1 MGYHKR
7 EIKKGVLG
15 EFSKVQEEF
24 TELFDAFEQ
33 TDKVLQIC
41 ELTDLL
47 GAIESFSEKQFNLT
61 IEDLLKFT
69 NKTKSAFEEGTRITV
84 NKI

>member
-24 TELFDAFEQ
+24 TELFDAYEQ

-47 GAIESFSEKQFNLT
+47 GAIEAFSESQFKLS
-61 IEDLLKFT
+61 IEDLLKFS
-69 NKTKSAFEEGTRITV
+69 NKTKSAFEEGVR
-84 NKI
+84 K

>member
-41 ELTDLL
+41 ELKDLL